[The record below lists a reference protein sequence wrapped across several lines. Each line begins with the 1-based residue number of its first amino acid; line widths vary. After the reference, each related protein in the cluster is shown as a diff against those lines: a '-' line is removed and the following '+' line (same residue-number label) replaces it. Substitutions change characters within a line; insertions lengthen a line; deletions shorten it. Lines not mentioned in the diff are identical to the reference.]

1 MIQYKKVLSEL
12 RQQKKILQIKD
23 RLEKQD
29 KQNYSTLPRIFLRF
43 FIYQLQKVLSKNR
56 IGTPPRMG
64 RKTLDQKKKARAFAL
79 SVCAPHL
86 NRVNFRNIFVSLCCE
101 GLGLCKLSITCYFN
115 VLGLWG
121 GVGALLNFPLD
132 VAFWLSSVKF
142 RKW

>member
-1 MIQYKKVLSEL
+1 MIRYKKVLSEL

-64 RKTLDQKKKARAFAL
+64 RKTLDPKKRPELSPFLFA
-79 SVCAPHL
+79 HH
-86 NRVNFRNIFVSLCCE
+86 I
-101 GLGLCKLSITCYFN
+101 
-115 VLGLWG
+115 
-121 GVGALLNFPLD
+121 
-132 VAFWLSSVKF
+132 
-142 RKW
+142 